1 MSRRR
6 RSGRR
11 PRCPAACASPER
23 TKPAR
28 FTAQNKE
35 PCHSFETDC
44 KDVVGYNAL
53 SPSGAVTAPVV
64 YVDYEATAGYA
75 TRARAGL
82 SVKGKIVLARY
93 GQVLRGVKTNLAAA
107 TQPRA

>member
-1 MSRRR
+1 M
-6 RSGRR
+6 
-11 PRCPAACASPER
+11 
-23 TKPAR
+23 R

-35 PCHSFETDC
+35 PCYSFETDC

-53 SPSGAVTAPVV
+53 WPSGDVTARVV
-64 YVDYEATAGYA
+64 YVDYETTADYA

-93 GQVLRGVKTNLAAA
+93 GQVLRGVKTNLAAEHAAKGVIRYSDPLDARAA
-107 TQPRA
+107 TSRVCTPAWSR